1 MDKDRNGYVT
11 DTELDDLMKVVYTDL
26 KPYDLLPIIEMFL
39 STGSTILIDYRKFK
53 EYLYL
58 AIVQHQK
65 LIDRK
70 KKAKELA

>member
-11 DTELDDLMKVVYTDL
+11 DTELDDLLKVLYKDL
-26 KPYDLLPIIEMFL
+26 KPYDLMPIINMFL

-58 AIVQHQK
+58 AVSQH
-65 LIDRK
+65 
-70 KKAKELA
+70 